1 MQRPSWQHHCTA
13 DGPLASISMLL
24 PITEGSRDKNHC
36 FLACSASLFT
46 QPRTAHAGEK
56 KKNTSIP
63 HSHRKRYLGQVVII
77 ALQMVSCPE
86 KDVQGLG
93 TITTQERMRTLAKTE
108 RNNKPYLG
116 DGLCYPFAECTFTL
130 TGPECSTQ
138 DSPRH
143 ALDR

>member
-1 MQRPSWQHHCTA
+1 
-13 DGPLASISMLL
+13 MLL

-77 ALQMVSCPE
+77 ALQMVNYPE

-93 TITTQERMRTLAKTE
+93 MITTQERMRTLAKTE

-116 DGLCYPFAECTFTL
+116 DGLCYPFAECALSL